1 VAASRQSRGDDEA
14 IGRQLGRY
22 PACTNVLALT
32 RWWWATSELRMSM
45 RPLTISSRR
54 PVTLSPYLYGLYSPP
69 KQRWWPLF
77 AYLGAG
83 GVCVLALLGP
93 SQQPDGARSTQ
104 RPLVYSV
111 IRPDVLVTAKPA
123 VKEPAPA
130 AAILNEPADD
140 PPAASA
146 AAAPTRTK
154 TRHSS
159 TKHRASAQRYA
170 ARKSHRQEVL
180 NYGRYGYSWGR
191 YF

>member
-1 VAASRQSRGDDEA
+1 VAASRQSLGDDEA
-14 IGRQLGRY
+14 IGRQLRRY

-45 RPLTISSRR
+45 RPLTTSSRK

-77 AYLGAG
+77 ACLGAG

-93 SQQPDGARSTQ
+93 SQQSDGARSTQ

-111 IRPDVLVTAKPA
+111 IRPDVLVTAKPV

-140 PPAASA
+140 PPAVSA

-159 TKHRASAQRYA
+159 TKPRASAHRYA